1 VDASPY
7 SGKIDMIDLSKEA
20 DDLKG
25 HTKTPLLKV
34 IRKKCLDCCGGL
46 HGEVR
51 KCPIINCPL
60 WPYRM
65 AKNPF
70 HTRIIAKDKK
80 QIDANILM
88 KPTVK
93 LE

>member
-1 VDASPY
+1 MTNPY
-7 SGKIDMIDLSKEA
+7 KETEDLH
-20 DDLKG
+20 G
-25 HTKTPLLKV
+25 HTKKPLLKV

-51 KCPIINCPL
+51 KCHITDCPL

-70 HTRIIAKDKK
+70 HTRLMTQNQK
-80 QIDANILM
+80 QITTNTLIEQS
-88 KPTVK
+88 VK
-93 LE
+93 TE